1 LIQRIQTLWLLL
13 AAGASA
19 LMFRLP
25 LWEYRRTENVEP
37 ARYLAPESLLLLALI
52 TLSVILAVGS
62 VFLYKNRP
70 LQKKICLLGLIL
82 AASILA
88 LEVIQVDALRK
99 TLTPVSGLWQFG
111 ALMPVLMMVFFI
123 LAFIGI
129 RKDEALIKSLDR
141 LR

>member
-1 LIQRIQTLWLLL
+1 MIQRIQTIWLLL

-25 LWEYRRTENVEP
+25 LWEYRRSENVEP
-37 ARYLAPESLLLLALI
+37 ARYLAPESLLLLSLI
-52 TLSVILAVGS
+52 TLSVILSAGS
-62 VFLYKNRP
+62 IFLYKNRP
-70 LQKKICLLGLIL
+70 LQKKICLFGLLI
-82 AASILA
+82 AACILA
-88 LEVIQVDALRK
+88 LEVVQVDSLRK
-99 TLTPVSGLWQFG
+99 TLSPVSGLWQFG

-123 LAFIGI
+123 LAFMGI

>member
-1 LIQRIQTLWLLL
+1 
-13 AAGASA
+13 
-19 LMFRLP
+19 M
-25 LWEYRRTENVEP
+25 
-37 ARYLAPESLLLLALI
+37 
-52 TLSVILAVGS
+52 
-62 VFLYKNRP
+62 
-70 LQKKICLLGLIL
+70 IL